1 MARSPEAGGKAEQKS
16 PSRGTPLALMLAAL
30 VCVVLLV
37 SYLGNAA
44 WNLMRLGQF
53 DANQFLAAAT
63 LPFPIARQPMPVW
76 VELVSVVVFL
86 LLIILVAV
94 ILRAAISQRARRD
107 KSAPYAVAETA
118 DIFIADKTRI
128 TARPAPVAAHNP
140 AKPAERNDAAPG
152 Q

>member
-1 MARSPEAGGKAEQKS
+1 MARSPEAGRKVATVAAARRAS
-16 PSRGTPLALMLAAL
+16 PALILAAIICVAL
-30 VCVVLLV
+30 VIA
-37 SYLGNAA
+37 YLGNAA

-94 ILRAAISQRARRD
+94 TLRAAISQRARRD